1 MCEENT
7 PSDYLPNKQYPRSN
21 SLSAISASC
30 DCVCVC
36 VCVLALHEVT
46 ALEERNDALINDFT
60 TTVSA
65 SCDYDC
71 VCVCVCVCVCACLLC
86 MRSRRWKKGM
96 ML

>member
-36 VCVLALHEVT
+36 VCVCVLALHEVT
-46 ALEERNDALINDFT
+46 ALEERNDALIDDFAK
-60 TTVSA
+60 TVLESVVEEI
-65 SCDYDC
+65 S
-71 VCVCVCVCVCACLLC
+71 V
-86 MRSRRWKKGM
+86 R
-96 ML
+96 